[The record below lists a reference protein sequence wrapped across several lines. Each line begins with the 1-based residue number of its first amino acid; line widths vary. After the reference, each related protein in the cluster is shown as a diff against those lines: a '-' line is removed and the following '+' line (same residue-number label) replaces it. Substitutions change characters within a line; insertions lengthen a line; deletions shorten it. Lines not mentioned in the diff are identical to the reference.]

1 MTQAAAF
8 QGNYSDWKL
17 IRTRGVVQVVI
28 EVPIEHSG
36 LAYDVLGGMPQPGDE
51 IQVAVARI
59 NSRAAAEQTLAP
71 STKSPASLD
80 SAAHVPNS
88 ELDSRDG
95 SQNSGGA
102 PGPSTLAADFPS
114 SAPASR
120 RSRPVADADKAPRR
134 RFASLPL
141 PQQAAML
148 CQEGAFR
155 VFLLEQYKDW
165 DWPGNPARTTDDIF
179 KGIVGI
185 TSKRDLQPNTPA
197 GRLFEQIRDSYLN
210 WKSVAA

>member
-1 MTQAAAF
+1 MTEPAIFKAAYADF
-8 QGNYSDWKL
+8 RL
-17 IRTRGVVQVVI
+17 IKTRGVVSISFELPVEQAQAA
-28 EVPIEHSG
+28 
-36 LAYDVLGGMPQPGDE
+36 LDVLGGMPVAATE
-51 IQVAVARI
+51 VWCAVARLKPEKEVVQHKPVP
-59 NSRAAAEQTLAP
+59 NGNYETVPRQSDTQP
-71 STKSPASLD
+71 SDGA
-80 SAAHVPNS
+80 PNS

-102 PGPSTLAADFPS
+102 PG
-114 SAPASR
+114 
-120 RSRPVADADKAPRR
+120 ADKAPRR

-165 DWPGNPARTTDDIF
+165 DWHWPGSLARTTDDIF

-197 GRLFEQIRDSYLN
+197 GRLFEQIRDGYLN